1 MNANICINECLD
13 EKIIESDINNTFV
26 MNNKMDKAPDYL
38 SIKVDLDKPINH
50 LSDEQIMEAIYSDY
64 SDYIYSIVKSKC
76 HYFKLNDEDIEDCF
90 IDVIIKMCE
99 KGCRKI
105 RQFKGESSFK
115 TFLTVQCRNHVT
127 DFIRKE
133 VRNRERFKLVDNLS
147 NDWNEI
153 FSLFSDNSFRD
164 NPEVKYLTGEKD
176 SLISEAHEIIENE
189 IDSLPEDDR
198 LLAKLRL
205 KKFMPYR
212 EIDEFL
218 GIDNS
223 RYRLSKI
230 FQGIRNKIDDDI
242 RRRIEGLFSDV
253 GCADK

>member
-1 MNANICINECLD
+1 MNANICINESLD
-13 EKIIESDINNTFV
+13 DIIAEPDRKNTFV
-26 MNNKMDKAPDYL
+26 MKKNMDKAPKFETIRVDFDK
-38 SIKVDLDKPINH
+38 SIGN

-64 SDYIYSIVKSKC
+64 SNYIYSIVKSKC
-76 HYFKLNDEDIEDCF
+76 QYFKLNDEDIEDCF

-153 FSLFSDNSFRD
+153 CSLFTDNSLRD
-164 NPEVKYLTGEKD
+164 NPEVRFLFGERE
-176 SLISEAHEIIENE
+176 SLVSEAHEIIERE
-189 IDSLPEDDR
+189 INLLPDDDK
-198 LLAKLRL
+198 LLAVLRL
-205 KKFMPYR
+205 KKYMHYR
-212 EIDEFL
+212 EIDDFL

-230 FQGIRNKIDDDI
+230 FNGIRNKVGDDI
-242 RRRIEGLFSDV
+242 RERIEELISDEEYS
-253 GCADK
+253 GK